1 MKWKYA
7 LDSVKLHKG
16 ESVATAA
23 GVAWMGLI
31 EAEIVLNEHGNRGW
45 EIVTLIP
52 DGDGRATVLLR
63 KPFQDDAVPAPLG
76 ETPLEGF

>member
-7 LDSVKLHKG
+7 LDSVKLGKG
-16 ESVATAA
+16 ESVVTAS
-23 GVAWMGLI
+23 GLAWMGLI

-45 EIVTLIP
+45 EIVALIP

-63 KPFQDDAVPAPLG
+63 KPFQDDAMPAPLG
-76 ETPLEGF
+76 EPPVEGF